1 MGGPAGVSGVGR
13 ILEVVGERPARQAI
27 PRFLLRLETGPG
39 KCFVGVTGISNN
51 FQYRLE
57 I

>member
-13 ILEVVGERPARQAI
+13 ILEVVGEQPARQAI
-27 PRFLLRLETGPG
+27 TRFLLRLETGPG